1 MTKPESGL
9 RGRSSLRTKEEE
21 SGTDHTQEIDAIA
34 ASATRPS
41 RLWRG
46 KPVRRMHVMV
56 KPTGSLCN
64 LDCSY
69 CYYLSK
75 KELLGVPEQW
85 RISDEVLETFIR
97 QYFEG
102 QNHKEVVFSW
112 QGGEPTLLG
121 IDFFRKVVEL
131 EKKYCPPHVQ
141 CENDLQTNGTNLDD
155 LWCNFLHEANFL
167 VGLSI
172 DGPKHLH
179 DAYRKDKSGQGS
191 FDRVFRAAK
200 LLRKHKVNFA
210 TLSCVNRLT
219 ARHPLEV
226 YRFLRDE
233 VGSKR
238 MQFIPIVEPV
248 GFRHVAPR
256 RWDVRLMPMLGSPQA
271 RPETA
276 ESFVEEWS
284 VDPDDW
290 GDFLCRA
297 FDEWY
302 RKDLGKIYVN
312 YFEAAVET
320 WMGHISPLCTQSPM
334 CGKGLALERDGS
346 VYACDHYVYPEY
358 RVGNIIEIPLE
369 EMAYSEHQ
377 ERFGKAKE
385 GLLPEYCR
393 RCEYQF
399 ACFGECPKNRLI
411 KTPDGEPG
419 LNYLCRGWKKFFS
432 HIDPSIQK
440 IVRSLGKSVL
450 KKTLTFSAEH
460 WRPEKQT

>member
-1 MTKPESGL
+1 MHNHSQ
-9 RGRSSLRTKEEE
+9 
-21 SGTDHTQEIDAIA
+21 DVDALNVTA
-34 ASATRPS
+34 ALPS
-41 RLWRG
+41 VRLWRG

-75 KELLGVPEQW
+75 QELLGRPGQW
-85 RISDEVLETFIR
+85 RISDDVLETFIR

-131 EKKYCPPHVQ
+131 EKKYCPSHVR
-141 CENDLQTNGTNLDD
+141 CENDLQTNGTTLDD
-155 LWCNFLHEANFL
+155 AWCEFLHEENFL

-179 DAYRKDKSGQGS
+179 DAYRKGPSGQGS

-200 LLRKHKVNFA
+200 LLKNRKVNFA
-210 TLSCVNRLT
+210 TLSCVNHLT
-219 ARHPLEV
+219 AKHPLEV

-233 VGSKR
+233 IGSKR
-238 MQFIPIVEPV
+238 IQFIPIVEPV
-248 GFRHVAPR
+248 GFRQVAPQ
-256 RWDVRLMPMLGSPQA
+256 RWDERFMPMLGDPEA
-271 RPETA
+271 RPGNPG
-276 ESFVEEWS
+276 SIVEEWS

-290 GDFLCRA
+290 GNFLIRV

-302 RKDLGKIYVN
+302 RKDLGQIYVN

-320 WMGHISPLCTQSPM
+320 WMGHVSPLCTQGPM

-358 RVGNIIEIPLE
+358 RVGNIREKPLE
-369 EMAYSEHQ
+369 EMAYSEYQ

-385 GLLPEYCR
+385 GMLPEYCR

-399 ACFGECPKNRLI
+399 ACFGECPKNRFI
-411 KTPDGEPG
+411 KTPDGQPG
-419 LNYLCRGWKKFFS
+419 LNYLCQGWKKFFS
-432 HIDPSIQK
+432 HIDEPVQQ
-440 IVRSLGKSVL
+440 IVRRLGATVCKEARAL
-450 KKTLTFSAEH
+450 AAEH
-460 WRPEKQT
+460 WQPVKK

>member
-1 MTKPESGL
+1 MQN
-9 RGRSSLRTKEEE
+9 RSQ
-21 SGTDHTQEIDAIA
+21 DVDALNVSA
-34 ASATRPS
+34 ALPS
-41 RLWRG
+41 VRLCRG

-75 KELLGVPEQW
+75 QELLGRPEQW
-85 RISDEVLETFIR
+85 RISDDVLETFIR

-102 QNHKEVVFSW
+102 QNHNEVVFSW

-131 EKKYCPPHVQ
+131 EKKYCPSHVR
-141 CENDLQTNGTNLDD
+141 CENDLQTNGMLLDD
-155 LWCNFLHEANFL
+155 AWCELLHEENFL

-172 DGPKHLH
+172 DGPKRLH
-179 DAYRKDKSGQGS
+179 DAYRRDKSGQGS
-191 FDRVFRAAK
+191 FDGVFRAAK
-200 LLRKHKVNFA
+200 LLKKHKVNFA
-210 TLSCVNRLT
+210 TLSCVNHLT
-219 ARHPLEV
+219 AKHPLEV

-233 VGSKR
+233 IGSKR

-248 GFRHVAPR
+248 GFRQVAPQ
-256 RWDVRLMPMLGSPQA
+256 RWDERFMPMLGAPEA
-271 RPETA
+271 RPGNPG
-276 ESFVEEWS
+276 SIVEDWC
-284 VDPDDW
+284 VDPEDW
-290 GDFLCRA
+290 GEFLCRV

-302 RKDLGKIYVN
+302 RKDLGQIYVN
-312 YFEAAVET
+312 YFDAAVET
-320 WMGHISPLCTQSPM
+320 WMGHISPLCTLGPM

-358 RVGNIIEIPLE
+358 RVGNIREKLLE
-369 EMAYSEHQ
+369 EMAYSEYQ

-399 ACFGECPKNRLI
+399 ACFGECPKNRFI
-411 KTPDGEPG
+411 KTTGGEPG
-419 LNYLCRGWKKFFS
+419 LNYLCSGWKKFFS
-432 HIDPSIQK
+432 HVDEPVQQV
-440 IVRSLGKSVL
+440 VRRLGVTVCKEAR
-450 KKTLTFSAEH
+450 TLAAEH
-460 WRPEKQT
+460 WAPERV